1 MSRPRRAP
9 TSSATSSRPGKERS
23 MVRGELAVA
32 ISSTYRAYHPGRR
45 RLAPITLLPKHDTT
59 AYIHDEYKTL
69 PNSKDSRV
77 HINYL
82 VGWTDLQAGMISVD
96 AGSIH
101 EYVSARAYED
111 WNTKKAAERDE
122 ELRKEEEADNVK
134 LVEEAEMKERGIHL
148 RNGTLQVPARSI
160 SRDHAVSSI
169 PLKDRRKKASK
180 HVHQRASPVP
190 RDSAPMILAP
200 TASCRDIEADGRP
213 DSACDTDASIRRQL
227 EGDDTTGESESLT
240 YSSRPISTVSMT
252 GIGMSSGPKTVLK
265 KRRRSSL
272 SHLQQQ
278 DPWRDLDASR
288 AGGSTA
294 RSSAMRQNLQR
305 PPVIAS
311 GQSPSTDS
319 PKNHTPAFNKQTQG
333 MSSRSVSQPLKSL
346 HEAAGDS
353 QTDEAMGPRPV
364 ASLSSTHVASAV
376 ARPPTST
383 TQSATPLTGF
393 TPLGGRRSSPWT
405 RMIKSPSITD
415 YQPSI
420 RLPIN
425 SKMIPMDSP
434 TALLAKPP
442 TKNPKKVPLK
452 PPVHP
457 AEPED
462 ESEEVYEVKRL
473 EDTKLLDTENGVQRI
488 FLVRWQGSWPEG
500 QNPTWEPEENI
511 PQDLARKFM
520 LKRKAGL
527 GKNKAT
533 DTARRPASPPWKQQ
547 RKWSSVSEAFA
558 GEDNGSD
565 LRTTGI
571 IKLEVREAMGHDGE
585 EQLLVVD
592 EQTPTSKPALNWDML
607 MGSKFGGTA

>member
-1 MSRPRRAP
+1 MSRPSRAP
-9 TSSATSSRPGKERS
+9 TSSAPSSRPGKERS

-59 AYIHDEYKTL
+59 AYIYDEYKTL

-96 AGSIH
+96 AGRIH

-111 WNTKKAAERDE
+111 WNTKRATERDE
-122 ELRKEEEADNVK
+122 ELRKEEEAENVK
-134 LVEEAEMKERGIHL
+134 LVEEAEMKERGMNL
-148 RNGTLQVPARSI
+148 RNGTFQVPARST
-160 SRDHAVSSI
+160 SRDHAESSTA
-169 PLKDRRKKASK
+169 LKDKRRKASR
-180 HVHQRASPVP
+180 HIHQRASPVS
-190 RDSAPMILAP
+190 RDSAPTILAP
-200 TASCRDIEADGRP
+200 TESSRDMKADGRP

-240 YSSRPISTVSMT
+240 YSPPAISTVSMM
-252 GIGMSSGPKTVLK
+252 GIGMSSGSEPGL
-265 KRRRSSL
+265 KRRRTSSL
-272 SHLQQQ
+272 SHSQQQ
-278 DPWRDLDASR
+278 DPWRELDAGR

-294 RSSAMRQNLQR
+294 RSSAMRQDLQY
-305 PPVIAS
+305 PPV
-311 GQSPSTDS
+311 
-319 PKNHTPAFNKQTQG
+319 N
-333 MSSRSVSQPLKSL
+333 
-346 HEAAGDS
+346 
-353 QTDEAMGPRPV
+353 EAMGPQPV
-364 ASLSSTHVASAV
+364 ASLSSTQVSSAV

-383 TQSATPLTGF
+383 TQSTTPLTGF

-405 RMIKSPSITD
+405 RMINSPSVTN
-415 YQPSI
+415 YQSSV

-425 SKMIPMDSP
+425 SKPIVMESP
-434 TALLAKPP
+434 AASSAEPP
-442 TKNPKKVPLK
+442 TKDSKKATLK
-452 PPVHP
+452 PPVPP

-462 ESEEVYEVKRL
+462 ESGEVYEVKRL
-473 EDTKLLDTENGVQRI
+473 EDTKLHDTENGVQRM
-488 FLVRWQGSWPEG
+488 FLVRWKGSWPEG

-520 LKRKAGL
+520 LKRKAEI

-533 DTARRPASPPWKQQ
+533 DTARRTASPPWKQQ

-558 GEDNGSD
+558 GDDNGPD
-565 LRTTGI
+565 FGKTGK
-571 IKLEVREAMGHDGE
+571 IKSKVREAMGPDGD

>member
-1 MSRPRRAP
+1 
-9 TSSATSSRPGKERS
+9 

-59 AYIHDEYKTL
+59 AYIYDEYKTL

-96 AGSIH
+96 AGRIH

-111 WNTKKAAERDE
+111 WNTKRATERDE
-122 ELRKEEEADNVK
+122 ELRKEEEAENVK
-134 LVEEAEMKERGIHL
+134 LVEEAEMKERGMNL
-148 RNGTLQVPARSI
+148 RNGTFQVPARST
-160 SRDHAVSSI
+160 SRDHAESSTA
-169 PLKDRRKKASK
+169 LKDKRRKASR
-180 HVHQRASPVP
+180 HIHQRASPVS
-190 RDSAPMILAP
+190 RDSAPTILAP
-200 TASCRDIEADGRP
+200 TESSRDMKADGRP

-240 YSSRPISTVSMT
+240 YSPPAISTVSM
-252 GIGMSSGPKTVLK
+252 M
-265 KRRRSSL
+265 
-272 SHLQQQ
+272 
-278 DPWRDLDASR
+278 
-288 AGGSTA
+288 
-294 RSSAMRQNLQR
+294 
-305 PPVIAS
+305 
-311 GQSPSTDS
+311 
-319 PKNHTPAFNKQTQG
+319 
-333 MSSRSVSQPLKSL
+333 
-346 HEAAGDS
+346 
-353 QTDEAMGPRPV
+353 
-364 ASLSSTHVASAV
+364 
-376 ARPPTST
+376 
-383 TQSATPLTGF
+383 GF

-405 RMIKSPSITD
+405 RMINSPSVTN
-415 YQPSI
+415 YQSSV

-425 SKMIPMDSP
+425 SKPIVMESPAASSAEPTTKDS
-434 TALLAKPP
+434 
-442 TKNPKKVPLK
+442 KKATLK
-452 PPVHP
+452 PPVPP

-462 ESEEVYEVKRL
+462 ESGEVYEVKRL
-473 EDTKLLDTENGVQRI
+473 EDTKLHDTENGVQRM
-488 FLVRWQGSWPEG
+488 FLVRWKGSWPEG

-520 LKRKAGL
+520 LKRKAEI

-533 DTARRPASPPWKQQ
+533 DTARRTASPPWKQQ

-558 GEDNGSD
+558 GDDNGPD
-565 LRTTGI
+565 FGKTGK
-571 IKLEVREAMGHDGE
+571 IKSKVREAMGPDGD

>member
-1 MSRPRRAP
+1 MSRPSRAP
-9 TSSATSSRPGKERS
+9 TSSAPSSRPGKERS

-59 AYIHDEYKTL
+59 AYIYDEYKTL

-96 AGSIH
+96 AGRIH

-111 WNTKKAAERDE
+111 WNTKRATERDE
-122 ELRKEEEADNVK
+122 ELRKEEEAENVK
-134 LVEEAEMKERGIHL
+134 LVEEAEMKERGMNL
-148 RNGTLQVPARSI
+148 RNGTFQVPARST
-160 SRDHAVSSI
+160 SRDHAESSTA
-169 PLKDRRKKASK
+169 LKDKRRKASR
-180 HVHQRASPVP
+180 HIHQRASPVS
-190 RDSAPMILAP
+190 RDSAPTILAP
-200 TASCRDIEADGRP
+200 TESSRDMKADGRP

-240 YSSRPISTVSMT
+240 YSPPAISTVSMM
-252 GIGMSSGPKTVLK
+252 GIGMSSGSEPGL
-265 KRRRSSL
+265 KRRRTSSL
-272 SHLQQQ
+272 SHSQQQ
-278 DPWRDLDASR
+278 DPWRELDAGR

-294 RSSAMRQNLQR
+294 RSSAMRQDLQY
-305 PPVIAS
+305 PPVSAS
-311 GQSPSTDS
+311 GQSSSTDS
-319 PKNHTPAFNKQTQG
+319 PTNHTTAFNRQTQG
-333 MSSRSVSQPLKSL
+333 MSSRSVSQSPKSL
-346 HEAAGDS
+346 HEAVGDT
-353 QTDEAMGPRPV
+353 QTDEAMGPQPV
-364 ASLSSTHVASAV
+364 ASLSSTQVSSAV

-383 TQSATPLTGF
+383 TQSTTPLTGF

-405 RMIKSPSITD
+405 RMINSPSVTN
-415 YQPSI
+415 YQSSV

-425 SKMIPMDSP
+425 SKPIVMESP
-434 TALLAKPP
+434 AASSAEPP
-442 TKNPKKVPLK
+442 TKDSKKATLK
-452 PPVHP
+452 PPVPP

-462 ESEEVYEVKRL
+462 ESGEVYEVKRL
-473 EDTKLLDTENGVQRI
+473 EDTKLHDTENGVQRM
-488 FLVRWQGSWPEG
+488 FLVRWKGSWPEG

-520 LKRKAGL
+520 LKRKAEI

-533 DTARRPASPPWKQQ
+533 DTARRTASPPWKQQ

-558 GEDNGSD
+558 GDDNGPD
-565 LRTTGI
+565 FGKTGK
-571 IKLEVREAMGHDGE
+571 IKSKVREAMGPDGD